1 MTREPQEHTDP
12 PIPEQPDLKPEVI
25 EKLGSWLA
33 EVYAPL
39 EILPDAARKSHAELI
54 AYMDR
59 LVLLAGGTLT
69 LTFSALA
76 LISGHLNHIGKNAVH
91 PGFIVAE
98 CWLLVVV
105 IAVGLIHTRLMIRV
119 QKFRDVTT
127 AMSLM
132 GLKTKLKFMANFPK
146 ADFSKLPPLEDKA
159 SQETI
164 SVTEKILSVCSYA
177 AHIALIAAF
186 VSLAVFIQSNIGL
199 ILTAAPQ

>member
-1 MTREPQEHTDP
+1 MSREPQEHTDP

-76 LISGHLNHIGKNAVH
+76 LISGHLNHIGKNAAH

-105 IAVGLIHTRLMIRV
+105 IVVGLIHTRLMIRV

-132 GLKTKLKFMANFPK
+132 GLKTKLKLMANFPK
-146 ADFSKLPPLEDKA
+146 ADFSKLPSLEDKA

-164 SVTEKILSVCSYA
+164 SVTEKVLSVCSYA
-177 AHIALIAAF
+177 VHIALIAAF

-199 ILTAAPQ
+199 ILTAAP